1 MDKPRICEILGVEPN
16 EYFYLVDKKVKV
28 NLVGSILDKDN
39 NELYVPLTKC
49 IEDPNLITKG
59 PYFSF
64 GERSILRAISTLFRE
79 YDKIYLKKTK
89 EGNFLVISEK
99 GKKLLELSA
108 AKFPDLNEDICIQ
121 DYL

>member
-16 EYFYLVDKKVKV
+16 EYFYLVDKKVKI
-28 NLVGSILDKDN
+28 NLTGSILDKDN
-39 NELYVPLTKC
+39 NELYALLTMC
-49 IEDPNLITKG
+49 IEEPRLITKG
-59 PYFSF
+59 LHFSF
-64 GERSILRAISTLFRE
+64 GEKVTLRAISTLFRE

-89 EGNFLVISEK
+89 EGNFLVTSEK